1 MGLALYSQHEILITH
16 SSDII
21 NCGCLVLCNKQR
33 GLPGRS
39 MTVIHADLCDSV
51 SSGEC
56 VTYYT
61 WHWCDGLPRPQVII
75 SLEEKH
81 TQRYT
86 HQHRHWH
93 THTHTKPQPHL
104 QSLCHKNTGALTVLW
119 LKHWQPHKEEALTKV
134 AIILVILHS
143 WFVYF
148 CFVCASLKAILCFM
162 LDTDTEEALSPYSV
176 FILSVILHISWK
188 LADKDQR
195 RFWRRGY
202 QFDETF

>member
-1 MGLALYSQHEILITH
+1 MITGCSSTVDTNICTYPGLCHIVVGLALYSQHEILITH

-39 MTVIHADLCDSV
+39 VTVIHADLCDSV

-75 SLEEKH
+75 SLEERH

-86 HQHRHWH
+86 HWHWH
-93 THTHTKPQPHL
+93 THTQNHNHTYKI
-104 QSLCHKNTGALTVLW
+104 TVTQ
-119 LKHWQPHKEEALTKV
+119 KHRCTHSIVAEALTATQRGGSYKSCN
-134 AIILVILHS
+134 HFS
-143 WFVYF
+143 HFTFV
-148 CFVCASLKAILCFM
+148 VCVFLYCLC
-162 LDTDTEEALSPYSV
+162 
-176 FILSVILHISWK
+176 IS
-188 LADKDQR
+188 
-195 RFWRRGY
+195 
-202 QFDETF
+202 